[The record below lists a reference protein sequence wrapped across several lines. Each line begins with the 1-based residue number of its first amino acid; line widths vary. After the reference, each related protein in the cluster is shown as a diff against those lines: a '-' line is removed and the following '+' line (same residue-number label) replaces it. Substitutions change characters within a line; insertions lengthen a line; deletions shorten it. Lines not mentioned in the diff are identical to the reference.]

1 MQSRRRLKSS
11 PLCAYRKGSLCRSYR
26 SLLLLLFF
34 LSSLHFFLAKA
45 FGYLSAFHVAAIAE
59 VSPLCPPSFSFP
71 SDTLTAAFFLLPSL
85 FPPLSFSSSSSR
97 SSRHCHSCPAPYHLP
112 QLKWAGSITTETC
125 GDCFRRETG
134 GEGRRRSRVLLRTS
148 PPLLRLQAYFLV
160 RIFLLF
166 LLFPCFSFFFLFDEL
181 VIVQGGS
188 RTACVAGRR
197 GRRGAGAVLQPS
209 GMRDLV
215 WEWWAQPHPLLL
227 VSFLHL
233 CSQTLFHPL
242 TQPPTLTTCHLLLH
256 LSLHG
261 ARLLCGAA
269 AGSNDVCKDTGLMG
283 GVQESN
289 FSPWNDAFVKD
300 VNSNHSVGSRAC
312 ESTRVW

>member
-11 PLCAYRKGSLCRSYR
+11 PLCAYSKGSLCRSYR
-26 SLLLLLFF
+26 SLLLLFF

-134 GEGRRRSRVLLRTS
+134 GEGRRSRVLLRTS

-166 LLFPCFSFFFLFDEL
+166 LLFPCFSFLFFSFWWAGHRSGRKQDCLCRWKE
-181 VIVQGGS
+181 GKEGS
-188 RTACVAGRR
+188 WCRTPAFRNARSGLRMVSPATPSFACFIPPSVLANSVSPPHPASNPHHLSPAAPPFLARSSSAAWR
-197 GRRGAGAVLQPS
+197 GR
-209 GMRDLV
+209 
-215 WEWWAQPHPLLL
+215 WFEW
-227 VSFLHL
+227 
-233 CSQTLFHPL
+233 
-242 TQPPTLTTCHLLLH
+242 
-256 LSLHG
+256 
-261 ARLLCGAA
+261 RL
-269 AGSNDVCKDTGLMG
+269 
-283 GVQESN
+283 
-289 FSPWNDAFVKD
+289 
-300 VNSNHSVGSRAC
+300 
-312 ESTRVW
+312 

>member
-11 PLCAYRKGSLCRSYR
+11 PLCAYSKGSLCRSYR
-26 SLLLLLFF
+26 SLLLLFF

-166 LLFPCFSFFFLFDEL
+166 LLFPCFSFFSFSFWWAGHRSGRKQDCLCRWKEGKEGSWCRTPAFRNARSGLRMVSPATPSFACFIPPSVLANSVSPPHPASNPHHLSPAAPPFLAR
-181 VIVQGGS
+181 S
-188 RTACVAGRR
+188 SSAAWR
-197 GRRGAGAVLQPS
+197 GR
-209 GMRDLV
+209 
-215 WEWWAQPHPLLL
+215 WFEW
-227 VSFLHL
+227 
-233 CSQTLFHPL
+233 
-242 TQPPTLTTCHLLLH
+242 
-256 LSLHG
+256 
-261 ARLLCGAA
+261 RL
-269 AGSNDVCKDTGLMG
+269 
-283 GVQESN
+283 
-289 FSPWNDAFVKD
+289 
-300 VNSNHSVGSRAC
+300 
-312 ESTRVW
+312 

>member
-11 PLCAYRKGSLCRSYR
+11 PLCAYSKGSLCRSYR
-26 SLLLLLFF
+26 SLLLLFF

-166 LLFPCFSFFFLFDEL
+166 LLFPCFSFSFFSF
-181 VIVQGGS
+181 
-188 RTACVAGRR
+188 
-197 GRRGAGAVLQPS
+197 
-209 GMRDLV
+209 
-215 WEWWAQPHPLLL
+215 WWAGHRSGRKQDCLCRWKEGKEGSWCRTPAFRNARSGLRMVSPATPSFACFIPPSVLANSVSPPHPA
-227 VSFLHL
+227 SNPH
-233 CSQTLFHPL
+233 
-242 TQPPTLTTCHLLLH
+242 H
-256 LSLHG
+256 LSPAAPPFL
-261 ARLLCGAA
+261 ARSSSAA
-269 AGSNDVCKDTGLMG
+269 
-283 GVQESN
+283 
-289 FSPWNDAFVKD
+289 WR
-300 VNSNHSVGSRAC
+300 SRWF
-312 ESTRVW
+312 EWRL

>member
-11 PLCAYRKGSLCRSYR
+11 PLCAYSKGSLCRSYR
-26 SLLLLLFF
+26 SLLLLFFFVLSSF
-34 LSSLHFFLAKA
+34 LSGEGFWLP
-45 FGYLSAFHVAAIAE
+45 
-59 VSPLCPPSFSFP
+59 VSFSRCCHRRGFTFVSPSFSFP

-85 FPPLSFSSSSSR
+85 IPPLSFSSSSSR

-261 ARLLCGAA
+261 ARLLRGAA

-289 FSPWNDAFVKD
+289 FSLWNDAFVKD

>member
-11 PLCAYRKGSLCRSYR
+11 PLCAYSKGSLCRSYR
-26 SLLLLLFF
+26 SLLLLFF

-166 LLFPCFSFFFLFDEL
+166 LLFPCFSFLFFSFWWAGHRSGRKQDCLCRWKE
-181 VIVQGGS
+181 GKEGS
-188 RTACVAGRR
+188 WCRTPAFRNARSGLRMVSPATPSFACFIPPSVLANSVSPPHPASNPHHLSPAAPPFLARSSSAAWR
-197 GRRGAGAVLQPS
+197 GR
-209 GMRDLV
+209 
-215 WEWWAQPHPLLL
+215 WFEW
-227 VSFLHL
+227 
-233 CSQTLFHPL
+233 
-242 TQPPTLTTCHLLLH
+242 
-256 LSLHG
+256 
-261 ARLLCGAA
+261 RL
-269 AGSNDVCKDTGLMG
+269 
-283 GVQESN
+283 
-289 FSPWNDAFVKD
+289 
-300 VNSNHSVGSRAC
+300 
-312 ESTRVW
+312 

>member
-11 PLCAYRKGSLCRSYR
+11 PLCAYSKGSLCRSYR
-26 SLLLLLFF
+26 SLLLLFF

-125 GDCFRRETG
+125 GDCFRKETG

-166 LLFPCFSFFFLFDEL
+166 LLFPCFSFFFFFFLMSWSSFREEAGLLVSLEGGEGGEL
-181 VIVQGGS
+181 VPYSSLQECEIWFENGEPS
-188 RTACVAGRR
+188 HTLFCLFHSSICARKLCFTPSPS
-197 GRRGAGAVLQPS
+197 LQPS
-209 GMRDLV
+209 PLV
-215 WEWWAQPHPLLL
+215 TCCSTFPCTELVCCVARPL
-227 VSFLHL
+227 VRM
-233 CSQTLFHPL
+233 T
-242 TQPPTLTTCHLLLH
+242 
-256 LSLHG
+256 
-261 ARLLCGAA
+261 
-269 AGSNDVCKDTGLMG
+269 
-283 GVQESN
+283 
-289 FSPWNDAFVKD
+289 FVK
-300 VNSNHSVGSRAC
+300 
-312 ESTRVW
+312 TRG

>member
-26 SLLLLLFF
+26 SLLLFF
-34 LSSLHFFLAKA
+34 CPLHFFLAKA

-166 LLFPCFSFFFLFDEL
+166 LLFPCFSFFFSFWWAGHRSGRKQDCLCRWKE
-181 VIVQGGS
+181 GKEGS
-188 RTACVAGRR
+188 WCRTPAFRNARSGLRMVSPATPSFACFIPPSVLANSVSPPHPASNPHHLSPAAPPFLARSSSAAWR
-197 GRRGAGAVLQPS
+197 GR
-209 GMRDLV
+209 
-215 WEWWAQPHPLLL
+215 WFEW
-227 VSFLHL
+227 
-233 CSQTLFHPL
+233 
-242 TQPPTLTTCHLLLH
+242 
-256 LSLHG
+256 
-261 ARLLCGAA
+261 RL
-269 AGSNDVCKDTGLMG
+269 
-283 GVQESN
+283 
-289 FSPWNDAFVKD
+289 
-300 VNSNHSVGSRAC
+300 
-312 ESTRVW
+312 